1 MLSSAYLL
9 HALVLCD
16 LLSQLGDVQLPVR
29 DLHLASSTHGDVW
42 TTCGYQDSP
51 SIIPPDM
58 MVQQPLYSLLI
69 TTRAVSFAPPVSG

>member
-42 TTCGYQDSP
+42 MSGLTLHR
-51 SIIPPDM
+51 PPTHDG
-58 MVQQPLYSLLI
+58 PATLYSLLI
-69 TTRAVSFAPPVSG
+69 TTRAMSFAPPVSG